1 MARLA
6 SISVDLDSLPH
17 YCRIHG
23 LPESLLDDRARSL
36 VLGVA
41 VSRFRELLSD
51 LSLPATLFV
60 IGEDLADEGA
70 RAVVRSAHQGGLEI
84 GNHSFSHDYALT
96 RRARDDIAS
105 DVLRGEEA
113 IAKLVGE
120 SPLGFRAP
128 GYTLTP
134 DLFGILCER
143 GYLYDSSVFPAA
155 PYYAAKALV
164 MGGMA
169 LLGKPS
175 RSILDSPKVISAP
188 RLPYRPD
195 VAEPYREGNGLT
207 LELPIATAPFSRLP
221 FIGTFAVLMPRPV
234 VQATYLAMR
243 ATMDFFNFELHG
255 IDLLDQHDGVPA
267 ELVRRQPDLRV
278 PVAQKRARLRE
289 VFSRLK
295 DDYKVV
301 TLAEAARRQA

>member
-1 MARLA
+1 MPRLA
-6 SISVDLDSLPH
+6 SISIDLDSLPH

-23 LPESLLDDRARSL
+23 LPETLLDDRARAL

-41 VSRFRELLSD
+41 VSRFRELLSE
-51 LSLPATLFV
+51 LSLPATLFA

-70 RAVVRSAHQGGLEI
+70 RAVVRSAHRGGLEI

-96 RRARDDIAS
+96 RKSRDTILDDIK
-105 DVLRGEEA
+105 RGEEA
-113 IAKLVGE
+113 IADAVGE

-128 GYTLTP
+128 GYTLSP
-134 DLFGILCER
+134 DLFSALCER

-169 LLGKPS
+169 VLGKPS
-175 RSILDSPKVISAP
+175 RSILDTPKVMSAP

-234 VQATYLAMR
+234 VQTTYLAMR
-243 ATMDFFNFELHG
+243 TTMDFFNFELHG
-255 IDLLDQHDGVPA
+255 IDLLEASDGIPA

-278 PVAQKRARLRE
+278 PVSRKRARLRE
-289 VFSRLK
+289 LFSRLK
-295 DDYKVV
+295 DDYQVV
-301 TLAEAARRQA
+301 TLAEAARQLA

>member
-1 MARLA
+1 MARVA

-41 VSRFRELLSD
+41 VSRFRELLSE

-70 RAVVRSAHQGGLEI
+70 RAVVKSAHQGGLEI

-113 IAKLVGE
+113 ITQVVGE

-128 GYTLTP
+128 GYTLSP

-243 ATMDFFNFELHG
+243 TTMDFFNFELHG

-289 VFSRLK
+289 LFSRLK
-295 DDYKVV
+295 DDYEVV